1 MTLRDQSDS
10 EARAAFGGHVAD
22 ALPLVDAEVNAGL
35 TALGAAIEEVTLLL
49 LRKGFAPAQAAG
61 MVGGAC
67 STCLTE
73 ALRDA

>member
-1 MTLRDQSDS
+1 MTQPGESDS

-22 ALPLVDAEVNAGL
+22 ALPLIDAEVNARL
-35 TALGAAIEEVTLLL
+35 TGLGAAIEEVTILL